1 MRVSTEPRH
10 VGPIEGR
17 EVLRGGAA
25 PAPPDA
31 APAASD
37 AGAASTTPAA
47 SGAGAPGSAVVPA
60 SAEQLTLRGTW
71 QDIRRSRGKDVA
83 NSRPLP
89 PWVRRFSYVLDD
101 AFAVPGLPG
110 RRVGLDGVIS
120 IVPVAGDAVGVVLSL
135 VIVVVGVAAG
145 VSVPTIVRMLLHVG
159 LEALIGVVPV
169 VGVVFN
175 MAFKANNR
183 NVALIERDL
192 ADRRATRRSSLA
204 VLVLAVVV
212 LVVGA
217 LMLIALT
224 VAGLLVLVWLVSRW
238 F

>member
-1 MRVSTEPRH
+1 MVPSSDDHVS
-10 VGPIEGR
+10 
-17 EVLRGGAA
+17 
-25 PAPPDA
+25 
-31 APAASD
+31 
-37 AGAASTTPAA
+37 
-47 SGAGAPGSAVVPA
+47 
-60 SAEQLTLRGTW
+60 LRGTW
-71 QDIRRSRGKDVA
+71 QDIRRSRGKDVP

-101 AFAVPGLPG
+101 AFAVPGMPG
-110 RRVGLDGVIS
+110 RRVGVDGLIS

-145 VSVPTIVRMLLHVG
+145 VSIPTIVRMLLHVG

-204 VLVLAVVV
+204 VLVLAVGV

-217 LMLIALT
+217 FMLIALT
-224 VAGLLVLVWLVSRW
+224 VAGLLVLIWLLSRL